1 MRRILIVNA
10 DDFGL
15 SRGVNRGVAM
25 AHEQGIVTSASM
37 MVRGSA
43 AGDAATIARRL
54 PRLSVGLHVDLGEWE
69 YADRSWRAVYEVV
82 PSDDRTAVEAELQR
96 QLDRF
101 HTLVGRGPTH
111 LDSHQH
117 VHRDEPVRSVLM
129 GACAAL
135 DVPLRAES
143 GIRYCGEFYGQTGTG
158 EPIPGAVDAASLVT
172 LVQRLPEGLVEL
184 GCHPAASRDASSTY
198 RDERVAELAA
208 LCDARVRRAIDTE
221 EIELRSF
228 ADYPRSALSAAT
240 RPSTSAA
247 ARPLE

>member
-15 SRGVNRGVAM
+15 SQGVNHGVVL
-25 AHEQGIVTSASM
+25 AHERGIVTSASL
-37 MVRGSA
+37 MVRGRA
-43 AGDAATIARRL
+43 AGEAAAIARRL

-69 YADRSWRAVYEVV
+69 YADQSWRAVYEVV
-82 PSDDRTAVEAELQR
+82 PTDDRIAVEDELRR

-101 HTLVGRGPTH
+101 HTLVGRDPTH

-117 VHRDEPVRSVLM
+117 VHRDEPVRSVLT

-135 DVPLRAES
+135 GVPLRSES

-158 EPIPGAVDAASLVT
+158 EPIPGAVGAASLVT

-184 GCHPAASRDASSTY
+184 GCHPAASRDVSSTY
-198 RDERVAELAA
+198 RDERVAELVT
-208 LCDARVRRAIDTE
+208 LCDPRVLRAIETE
-221 EIELRSF
+221 EVELSSF
-228 ADYPRSALSAAT
+228 ADCT
-240 RPSTSAA
+240 R
-247 ARPLE
+247 